1 MSAAGTAAASTV
13 VLPAV
18 VAVVGLPLARRNR
31 TWGREWAVL
40 GGVAVL
46 VAALAEAWAVFT
58 GGTVG
63 RVPFLGTLDLGIGRI
78 ELDLRADSLSASVA
92 VAVALVALC
101 VQVYSTSYLAEPA
114 DPEPSDA
121 DPGRP
126 APASGPTRYPAY
138 AATVSLF
145 TAAMMTV
152 VHANDLVLLLI
163 GWEVM
168 GACSYLLVGHHS
180 ERAAARAAAVKA
192 FLVTR
197 VGDLGVLL
205 AVVLLLAAA
214 GTTSIPAL
222 LAAAPRLPV
231 ATTTAA
237 ALLLLAGA
245 VGKSAQF
252 PLHTW
257 LPDAMEGPTP
267 VSALIHAATMVAA
280 GVYLVARLLPLFLA
294 APAALTVA
302 AVIAAVTMLG
312 AALAAFAQDDLKRL
326 LAWSTISQVGYML
339 AGVAV
344 AQAANASAPAIL
356 HLLSHA
362 AFKALLFLV
371 AGCVVH
377 LAGSTLLAD
386 MGGLGRTDPVLAGL
400 FALGLAALAGLPP
413 LSGFWSKEAVLAT
426 AEGALDGVGWPARLV
441 LASGV
446 LTTLVTGAYAG
457 RAFAVVALGDPQGLP
472 AGHSAAPHAAA
483 PGAHSD
489 VAEPGANPAERGANP
504 AEPGAD
510 PDAAAVRIAPHVLP
524 GSMTWS
530 LWVLAAPTVLLG
542 LVLVHPPDALRD
554 VHLDPGTALIATAL
568 SLVGLTWGLAAARGA
583 ERDAALALPTGLRV
597 LLRDGYRLDAVQDAL
612 VVRPYRALAALV
624 RAGDR
629 DVVDGYVRAVPV
641 LSRWGSSILA
651 RAQSGLATGYVA
663 WLAAGAVVAGIVGL
677 VLT

>member
-18 VAVVGLPLARRNR
+18 VAVVGLPLARRHGA
-31 TWGREWAVL
+31 WGREWAVL

-46 VAALAEAWAVFT
+46 VAALVEAWTVFT
-58 GGTVG
+58 GGEIG
-63 RVPFLGTLDLGIGRI
+63 RVPFLGTLDLGTGRI
-78 ELDLRADSLSASVA
+78 GLDLRADALSASVA

-152 VHANDLVLLLI
+152 VHANDLVLLLV

-180 ERAAARAAAVKA
+180 ERPAARAAAVKA
-192 FLVTR
+192 FIVTR

-214 GTTSIPAL
+214 STTSIPAL
-222 LAAAPRLPV
+222 LAAAPELPTG
-231 ATTTAA
+231 TTTAA
-237 ALLLLAGA
+237 ALLLLAGV

-294 APAALTVA
+294 AQAALTVA

-326 LAWSTISQVGYML
+326 LAWSTISQVAYML
-339 AGVAV
+339 GGVAV
-344 AQAANASAPAIL
+344 ARAANGAAPAVL

-377 LAGSTLLAD
+377 LAGSTLLRD
-386 MGGLGRTDPVLAGL
+386 MGGLRRTDPLLAGL

-413 LSGFWSKEAVLAT
+413 LSGFWSKEAVLGA
-426 AEGALDGVGWPARLV
+426 AEGAVDAVGWPARIV
-441 LASGV
+441 LASGL

-457 RAFAVVALGDPQGLP
+457 RALAVVALGEPPTPQP
-472 AGHSAAPHAAA
+472 AGAEH
-483 PGAHSD
+483 G
-489 VAEPGANPAERGANP
+489 VAREQGVV
-504 AEPGAD
+504 
-510 PDAAAVRIAPHVLP
+510 PDAAAVRVAPHVLP
-524 GSMTWS
+524 ATMTWP
-530 LWVLAAPTVLLG
+530 LWVLAVPTALLG
-542 LVLVHPPDALRD
+542 LVLTHPPDALRN
-554 VHLDPGTALIATAL
+554 VHLGLGTVLAGTVL
-568 SLVGLTWGLAAARGA
+568 SVVGVTWGLAAARRP
-583 ERDAALALPTGLRV
+583 ERDAALALPAAARAF
-597 LLRDGYRLDAVQDAL
+597 LRDGYRLDAVQHAL
-612 VVRPYRALAALV
+612 VVRPYRALAAVV
-624 RAGDR
+624 RTGDR

-641 LSRWGSSILA
+641 LSRWGSAIVA

-663 WLAAGAVVAGIVGL
+663 WLAAGAVVAGLVGV
-677 VLT
+677 VLS